1 MGGVDSIHNAAQERY
16 NLYMTPN
23 AKIDNVMETVT
34 SEELRLYKIRLT
46 YSIRCL
52 KFLLHQGLAF
62 RGHDETEESS
72 NRGNFS

>member
-52 KFLLHQGLAF
+52 KFLLY
-62 RGHDETEESS
+62 
-72 NRGNFS
+72 